1 MIQNQKIKMIRNTYL
16 STVALIC
23 ITISSCYGDS
33 IHKINHGEETK
44 LIKLTTTKGNIV
56 IKLFSDKA
64 PETVKNFLNYT
75 ENGNYNGTIFHRVI
89 QNFMVQGGGLMPDM
103 SEFVSNAPVVNES
116 NNDLSNK
123 KGTVAMARTSDPHSA
138 TSQFFINLKDNDF
151 LDKKNAPDGYGYC
164 VFGEVVEGMDIVEN
178 IGTVSTGNT
187 GGHGDVPQ
195 EPIVV
200 EKVEVIKE

>member
-89 QNFMVQGGGLMPDM
+89 ENFMVQGGGLMPDM

>member
-1 MIQNQKIKMIRNTYL
+1 MIRNTYL

-164 VFGEVVEGMDIVEN
+164 VFGEVVEGMDIIEY
-178 IGTVSTGNT
+178 IGTVSTGNA
-187 GGHGDVPQ
+187 GGHSDVPQ
-195 EPIVV
+195 EPILV
-200 EKVEVIKE
+200 EKVEVIEE

>member
-1 MIQNQKIKMIRNTYL
+1 MLRNKYL

-33 IHKINHGEETK
+33 IQKINNEEETK
-44 LIKLTTTKGNIV
+44 LIKLTTTKGNII

-75 ENGNYNGTIFHRVI
+75 EKGSYNGTIFHRVI
-89 QNFMVQGGGLMPDM
+89 ENFMVQGGGLMPDM
-103 SEFVSNAPVVNES
+103 TEFESNAPIVNES
-116 NNDLSNK
+116 NNLLSNK
-123 KGTVAMARTSDPHSA
+123 KGRIAMARTSDPHSA

-164 VFGEVVEGMDIVEN
+164 VFV
-178 IGTVSTGNT
+178 
-187 GGHGDVPQ
+187 
-195 EPIVV
+195 
-200 EKVEVIKE
+200 

>member
-33 IHKINHGEETK
+33 IHK

-200 EKVEVIKE
+200 EKVEVIEE